1 MWVNRLEEQGVFE
14 IEDPVE
20 QLKTAIQK
28 MLELVNDNRE
38 MVLLMYTESK
48 SLPKYFLK
56 IILENESGL
65 VECFEKILKKGVERG
80 VLKIKEP
87 FLLANIIIYLL
98 SIEPLRGWN
107 LRRKYKVDQITNLI
121 NEFISTSVLKFN

>member
-1 MWVNRLEEQGVFE
+1 
-14 IEDPVE
+14 
-20 QLKTAIQK
+20 

-65 VECFEKILKKGVERG
+65 VECFEKILKKGVEKG